1 MGQLPLRD
9 DKSMSLGG
17 SDLKERRERERER
30 RVPRPRMH
38 ANFHDRQSTVIK
50 ATASFEFCA
59 QTDCKTAHCR
69 ASTGLREAVI
79 LKNARRE

>member
-9 DKSMSLGG
+9 DKPMSLGG
-17 SDLKERRERERER
+17 SDLKERRQRER

-50 ATASFEFCA
+50 ATASFDFCA
-59 QTDCKTAHCR
+59 QTDYKTAHCQ